1 MKTAGIILILF
12 SGTGLGLCKSMEL
25 TARLKILEKLAQLL
39 LLLKGEIRCTGAT
52 LEDAFLDAA
61 AKMPGE
67 YRLFLKETAGWLQQ
81 RPGITFDEI
90 FRECAV
96 RLLPL
101 HRLSEEERESFLS
114 LGEKLGYLDREM
126 QVAQLDTSGG
136 RVRLQDKDSE
146 KCYAKAAENISEH
159 GNSGRNSAGS
169 FVVVISYN
177 IWENCLE
184 NGYVKADNGKK
195 GGPLG
200 SQYYFQNSCCGDSG
214 LRTFSGSETQRQRGT
229 GFFSQPGRASCGT
242 LLDRTIYL

>member
-81 RPGITFDEI
+81 RSGITFDEI

-96 RLLPL
+96 KLHPL
-101 HRLSEEERESFLS
+101 
-114 LGEKLGYLDREM
+114 
-126 QVAQLDTSGG
+126 
-136 RVRLQDKDSE
+136 
-146 KCYAKAAENISEH
+146 
-159 GNSGRNSAGS
+159 
-169 FVVVISYN
+169 
-177 IWENCLE
+177 
-184 NGYVKADNGKK
+184 
-195 GGPLG
+195 
-200 SQYYFQNSCCGDSG
+200 
-214 LRTFSGSETQRQRGT
+214 
-229 GFFSQPGRASCGT
+229 
-242 LLDRTIYL
+242 

>member
-101 HRLSEEERESFLS
+101 YKLSEEERESFLS

-126 QVAQLDTSGG
+126 QVAQLTLLEEELDYRIKILKSAMPKQQKTYQSMGILGG
-136 RVRLQDKDSE
+136 ILLAVLL
-146 KCYAKAAENISEH
+146 
-159 GNSGRNSAGS
+159 RND
-169 FVVVISYN
+169 
-177 IWENCLE
+177 
-184 NGYVKADNGKK
+184 YVKADNGKK

-214 LRTFSGSETQRQRGT
+214 LRTFSGPETQRQRGT
-229 GFFSQPGRASCGT
+229 GFFSQPGRSPCGT

>member
-81 RPGITFDEI
+81 RSGITFDEI

-101 HRLSEEERESFLS
+101 YRLSEEERESFLS

-126 QVAQLDTSGG
+126 QVAQLTLLEEELGYSS
-136 RVRLQDKDSE
+136 RKHIRAWE
-146 KCYAKAAENISEH
+146 FWAE
-159 GNSGRNSAGS
+159 
-169 FVVVISYN
+169 FC
-177 IWENCLE
+177 W
-184 NGYVKADNGKK
+184 
-195 GGPLG
+195 
-200 SQYYFQNSCCGDSG
+200 QSCCGRFHKISG
-214 LRTFSGSETQRQRGT
+214 KIVWET
-229 GFFSQPGRASCGT
+229 
-242 LLDRTIYL
+242 IM

>member
-52 LEDAFLDAA
+52 LEDAFHDAA

-101 HRLSEEERESFLS
+101 YRLSEEERESFLS

-126 QVAQLDTSGG
+126 QIRQLELYETDFLYLLQNLRKDKEEKKKIYRSLGAMGG
-136 RVRLQDKDSE
+136 
-146 KCYAKAAENISEH
+146 I
-159 GNSGRNSAGS
+159 
-169 FVVVISYN
+169 
-177 IWENCLE
+177 
-184 NGYVKADNGKK
+184 
-195 GGPLG
+195 
-200 SQYYFQNSCCGDSG
+200 
-214 LRTFSGSETQRQRGT
+214 
-229 GFFSQPGRASCGT
+229 
-242 LLDRTIYL
+242 LLAILFW

>member
-25 TARLKILEKLAQLL
+25 TTRLKILEKLAQLL

-90 FRECAV
+90 FRECAA

-101 HRLSEEERESFLS
+101 YKLSEEERESFLS
-114 LGEKLGYLDREM
+114 L
-126 QVAQLDTSGG
+126 ADTSGG
-136 RVRLQDKDSE
+136 GARLQDKDSE

-169 FVVVISYN
+169 PVVVDFIKY
-177 IWENCLE
+177 L
-184 NGYVKADNGKK
+184 GKLSGKRLCK
-195 GGPLG
+195 G
-200 SQYYFQNSCCGDSG
+200 
-214 LRTFSGSETQRQRGT
+214 R
-229 GFFSQPGRASCGT
+229 
-242 LLDRTIYL
+242 

>member
-101 HRLSEEERESFLS
+101 YRLSEEERESFS
-114 LGEKLGYLDREM
+114 HNSQAIKSSSQTIAVQSAVSFSRNFC
-126 QVAQLDTSGG
+126 
-136 RVRLQDKDSE
+136 RKR
-146 KCYAKAAENISEH
+146 ISRFCLK
-159 GNSGRNSAGS
+159 SSRSS
-169 FVVVISYN
+169 VVN
-177 IWENCLE
+177 H
-184 NGYVKADNGKK
+184 
-195 GGPLG
+195 PR
-200 SQYYFQNSCCGDSG
+200 F
-214 LRTFSGSETQRQRGT
+214 RSETK
-229 GFFSQPGRASCGT
+229 SP
-242 LLDRTIYL
+242 

>member
-1 MKTAGIILILF
+1 MKTAGIMLILF

-101 HRLSEEERESFLS
+101 HRLSEEERECFLS
-114 LGEKLGYLDREM
+114 LGEKLG
-126 QVAQLDTSGG
+126 
-136 RVRLQDKDSE
+136 
-146 KCYAKAAENISEH
+146 
-159 GNSGRNSAGS
+159 
-169 FVVVISYN
+169 
-177 IWENCLE
+177 
-184 NGYVKADNGKK
+184 
-195 GGPLG
+195 
-200 SQYYFQNSCCGDSG
+200 
-214 LRTFSGSETQRQRGT
+214 
-229 GFFSQPGRASCGT
+229 
-242 LLDRTIYL
+242 

>member
-90 FRECAV
+90 FRVPWLTSVIPGNARQDCFPFTNFQRKSGKAF
-96 RLLPL
+96 
-101 HRLSEEERESFLS
+101 FLWVKNWDIWT
-114 LGEKLGYLDREM
+114 G
-126 QVAQLDTSGG
+126 
-136 RVRLQDKDSE
+136 
-146 KCYAKAAENISEH
+146 KCRWHS
-159 GNSGRNSAGS
+159 
-169 FVVVISYN
+169 
-177 IWENCLE
+177 
-184 NGYVKADNGKK
+184 
-195 GGPLG
+195 
-200 SQYYFQNSCCGDSG
+200 
-214 LRTFSGSETQRQRGT
+214 
-229 GFFSQPGRASCGT
+229 
-242 LLDRTIYL
+242 

>member
-90 FRECAV
+90 FRECAQDCFPFTNFQ
-96 RLLPL
+96 RK
-101 HRLSEEERESFLS
+101 SGKAFFLWVKNWDIWT
-114 LGEKLGYLDREM
+114 G
-126 QVAQLDTSGG
+126 
-136 RVRLQDKDSE
+136 
-146 KCYAKAAENISEH
+146 KCRWHS
-159 GNSGRNSAGS
+159 
-169 FVVVISYN
+169 
-177 IWENCLE
+177 
-184 NGYVKADNGKK
+184 
-195 GGPLG
+195 
-200 SQYYFQNSCCGDSG
+200 
-214 LRTFSGSETQRQRGT
+214 
-229 GFFSQPGRASCGT
+229 
-242 LLDRTIYL
+242 

>member
-67 YRLFLKETAGWLQQ
+67 YRLFFSKKLQDGFSSGLELPLM
-81 RPGITFDEI
+81 RFSG
-90 FRECAV
+90 ECAV

-126 QVAQLDTSGG
+126 QVAQL
-136 RVRLQDKDSE
+136 
-146 KCYAKAAENISEH
+146 
-159 GNSGRNSAGS
+159 
-169 FVVVISYN
+169 
-177 IWENCLE
+177 
-184 NGYVKADNGKK
+184 
-195 GGPLG
+195 
-200 SQYYFQNSCCGDSG
+200 
-214 LRTFSGSETQRQRGT
+214 
-229 GFFSQPGRASCGT
+229 T
-242 LLDRTIYL
+242 LLEEELDYRIKILKSAMPKQQKTYQSMGILGGILLAVLLW